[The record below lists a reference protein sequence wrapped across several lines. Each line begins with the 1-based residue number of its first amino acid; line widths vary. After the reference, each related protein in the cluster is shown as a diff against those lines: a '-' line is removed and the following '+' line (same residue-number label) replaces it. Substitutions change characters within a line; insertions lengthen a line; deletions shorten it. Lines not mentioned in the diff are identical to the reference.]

1 MAWQTPKLDWTRQ
14 DGVRE
19 YDLNRIEGNILEL
32 YNTDALRAD
41 RVIYVSASTGSD
53 ASGNG
58 SASAPY
64 ASITKALNSV
74 PHNFNG
80 KSIIISI
87 DDGVYREAV
96 TVSGFSSPIT
106 FAGGSEIT
114 VNSLRVEGCVL
125 MARDLVISTAG
136 SVYITDNASF
146 IGDIS
151 VIITG
156 SYLTLNYGSM
166 AMLGTITCNNSPGFS
181 IAVDRCS
188 RLFATYI
195 TGVGNDSGISCQ
207 AGSLVTFDR
216 CDIGVYNLDYFTA
229 MGGRMYSGGQ
239 AAFPS
244 Y

>member
-1 MAWQTPKLDWTRQ
+1 MAWLTPKTDWTRQ
-14 DGVRE
+14 DGVRNT
-19 YDLNRIEGNILEL
+19 DLNRMEGNILEL

-41 RVIYVSASTGSD
+41 RVVYVNASTGSD

-58 SASAPY
+58 SASSPY
-64 ASITKALNSV
+64 ASITKALSSI
-74 PHNFNG
+74 PRNFNG
-80 KSIIISI
+80 KSAIISI
-87 DDGVYREAV
+87 ADGTYREAV

-114 VNSLRVEGCVL
+114 INSLRVEGCVL
-125 MARDLVISTAG
+125 MARDIVINTTG

-151 VIITG
+151 VKITG

-166 AMLGTITCNNSPGFS
+166 AMLGTVTCNNSPGFAV
-181 IAVDRCS
+181 AVDRCS
-188 RLFATYI
+188 RLFATHI

-207 AGSLVTFDR
+207 AGSIVTFDR
-216 CDIGVYNLDYFTA
+216 CDIGVYALDYFTA